1 MAHRINLYHNG
12 QRITKYFGAHIDL
25 SVIQAEHAKL
35 QSDIAYAKAGLSDIK
50 MKVDNHK
57 REMTM
62 EYFGDWYR
70 KQRESENN
78 IAQSTLDRY
87 VIDIRVFARF
97 TGKFTLLN
105 NITTLTIENFKRD
118 QLSSD
123 KNKAGININLHHLIH
138 PFKLPMNA
146 GS

>member
-1 MAHRINLYHNG
+1 MGIQNIKTKHGIAHRINLYHSG
-12 QRITKYFGAHIDL
+12 QRINKYFGADVDL
-25 SVIQAEHAKL
+25 SVVQAEHAKL

-57 REMTM
+57 REMPM
-62 EYFGDWYR
+62 EYFGEWYQ

-87 VIDIRVFARF
+87 VRAIRVFTRF
-97 TGKFTLLN
+97 TGKFTPLN

-118 QLSSD
+118 TRFHFRHADTFRSVVGL
-123 KNKAGININLHHLIH
+123 
-138 PFKLPMNA
+138 
-146 GS
+146 